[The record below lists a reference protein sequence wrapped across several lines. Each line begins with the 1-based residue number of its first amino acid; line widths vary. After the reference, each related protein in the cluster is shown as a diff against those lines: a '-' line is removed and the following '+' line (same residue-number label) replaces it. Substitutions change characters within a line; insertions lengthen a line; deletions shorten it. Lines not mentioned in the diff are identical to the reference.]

1 MGPGLDLGGV
11 LRVVLF
17 EQRRGSPAGVR
28 IVIASY
34 GGDLIFTTGSAT
46 GWLVQDIAL
55 VVVVGWRG

>member
-1 MGPGLDLGGV
+1 MR
-11 LRVVLF
+11 RVALF

-55 VVVVGWRG
+55 VVVVGWRD